1 MTDLGGDRL
10 SDADALMW
18 RIETDPVLRSP
29 ILAVG
34 LLDGDLGA
42 DDVRDAFE
50 HASQGIVRLRQR
62 IQRDGPLPGQLRWVD
77 DPRFDVHHHVHERI
91 IPDGDLRAVLDL
103 AAEDAA
109 AAFDPARP
117 PWTATI
123 ARGLEDGRSALV
135 LRFHHSITDGVG
147 GVDLAEALFERI
159 GKASKAGPIAGPTA
173 APIAGRPGPFRRLA
187 QASGRTVSMASDP
200 IGTARGSLR
209 TVRSVG
215 RLLAPAGDQL
225 SPLLTGR
232 SIDRRLDVLEVP
244 LDSLR
249 ELSHR
254 WDTTIND
261 VFLGAVGGAL
271 HAYHRHFGADV
282 AALRFT
288 MPVNRRTADDA
299 PGGNRFTPVRFV
311 LPVDDPEPE
320 NRARLAGAL
329 SRSWRSEPSI
339 GFTDIL
345 ATVLNQLPDGA
356 VTAVFAGMLRAVDVD
371 AVDVPGLREPVALAG
386 ARLERL
392 WAFAPPTGAALSITL
407 LSHVDTGCIA
417 ILSDTAAVAEPER
430 LADCVADAFD
440 DLVRRAEEPVAT
452 TARS

>member
-1 MTDLGGDRL
+1 MTDRAHDRL

-34 LLDGDLGA
+34 LLDGDLAG

-50 HASQGIVRLRQR
+50 HASEGIVRLRQR

-77 DPRFDVHHHVHERI
+77 DPRFDVQHHVHERI
-91 IPDGDLRAVLDL
+91 IPGGDLRAVLDL

-147 GVDLAEALFERI
+147 GVDLAEALFERV
-159 GKASKAGPIAGPTA
+159 GGAPSSAPA
-173 APIAGRPGPFRRLA
+173 APGPVAGRPGPFRRLA
-187 QASGRTVSMASDP
+187 QATGRTVSMASDP
-200 IGTARGSLR
+200 LGTARGSLR

-215 RLLAPAGDQL
+215 RLLAPAGAQL

-232 SIDRRLDVLEVP
+232 SIDRRLDVIDVP
-244 LDSLR
+244 LDVLR
-249 ELSHR
+249 DLAHR

-271 HAYHRHFGADV
+271 HEYHRHFGCDV

-288 MPVNRRTADDA
+288 MPVNRRTAADA

-311 LPVDDPEPE
+311 MPVDDPEPE

-339 GFTDIL
+339 GFTDVL

-371 AVDVPGLREPVALAG
+371 AVDVPGLREPVELAG
-386 ARLERL
+386 ARLDRL

-417 ILSDTAAVAEPER
+417 ILSDTAAVVEPDR
-430 LADCVADAFD
+430 LAACVADAFA
-440 DLVRRAEEPVAT
+440 DLVRHVGEPAVT
-452 TARS
+452 TGRS